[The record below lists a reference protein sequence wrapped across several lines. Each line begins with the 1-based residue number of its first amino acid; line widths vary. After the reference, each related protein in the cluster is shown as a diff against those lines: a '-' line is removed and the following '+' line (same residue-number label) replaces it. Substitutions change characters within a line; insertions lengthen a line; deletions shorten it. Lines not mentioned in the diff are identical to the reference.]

1 MREPNSEADS
11 QVKSKAIRGDG
22 RAKEQ
27 MQVFIESDPDSRLPA
42 SDKEN
47 IPDIAIDYFPLFSG
61 FKV

>member
-1 MREPNSEADS
+1 M
-11 QVKSKAIRGDG
+11 KSKAIRGDG

-47 IPDIAIDYFPLFSG
+47 IPDIAIDYLDHRIQSMKHYRNFP
-61 FKV
+61 KI